1 VGVLYET
8 AFEAVNAWIALF
20 SGPLTEGGGPR
31 TVPHISFHGESP
43 VARTRIGIVGARSYT
58 ACELLNRLIAHPHA
72 ELTAL
77 MARVEEPI
85 EVGGV
90 HRGLRG
96 RLDLPIEGISIEA
109 LTDRCDLV
117 FLCLPH
123 GPAAELARPL
133 IAAGVKVVD
142 LSADF
147 RFSRAAVYTQTYKQP
162 HPCPELLEEAVYG
175 LPEVNRERIRGARIV
190 GNPGCYPT
198 SVILALVPLLRGYG
212 GELPAAGIIADC
224 HSGISGAGR
233 TLREDLHFIEANEGM
248 RPYGLPSHRHGA
260 EIDTQLQAIGGAPIH
275 VTFVPHLVPMDRG
288 IQSTSHV
295 PMKSDL
301 PPFDELRAA
310 YQTWCDSE
318 PFLRLL
324 PGGVLPNTRDVA
336 HLNFVDIALSADP
349 QANALIIMSAE
360 DNLVK
365 GASGQAIQN
374 MNLMIGCDETTALL

>member
-1 VGVLYET
+1 MEAPARCLGLYLAGER
-8 AFEAVNAWIALF
+8 
-20 SGPLTEGGGPR
+20 PL
-31 TVPHISFHGESP
+31 
-43 VARTRIGIVGARSYT
+43 ARTCIGIVGARSYT
-58 ACELLNRLIAHPHA
+58 ARELLSRLVVHPHV

-77 MARVEEPI
+77 TARVEKPI
-85 EVGGV
+85 DVGSV
-90 HRGLRG
+90 HPALRG
-96 RLDLPIEGISIEA
+96 RLGVPIEAVSTEA
-109 LTDRCDLV
+109 LAERCDLV

-123 GPAAELARPL
+123 GPAAEMAKPL
-133 IAAGVKVVD
+133 VEAGVKVVD

-147 RFSRAAVYTQTYKQP
+147 RFNRAAAYTQAYRQP

-175 LPEVNRERIRGARIV
+175 LPEINREHIRKARIV

-198 SVILALVPLLRGYG
+198 SVILPLMPLLRGYG

-224 HSGISGAGR
+224 HSGVSGAGR
-233 TLREDLHFIEANEGM
+233 TLREDLHFVEANEGM
-248 RPYGLPSHRHGA
+248 RPYGLPKHRHGA

-275 VTFVPHLVPMDRG
+275 VTFVPHLIPMERG
-288 IQSTSHV
+288 IQSTIHV

-310 YQTWCDSE
+310 YQVWCDSE
-318 PFLRLL
+318 PFLRFL
-324 PGGVLPNTRDVA
+324 PDGVLPNTRDVA
-336 HLNFVDIALSADP
+336 HQNFVDIALSADP
-349 QANALIIMSAE
+349 QANSLILMSAE